1 DDRQLDDL
9 WVLDTRRRQARW
21 LCPQT
26 SGSPPDGGRSGHSAT
41 AVGGRLVLIGGERE
55 LQREFFHDVFV
66 LDTDLL
72 TWSSA
77 GVSGRAPV
85 PRGWHSAAVLPEPG
99 AGGGAG
105 EGAAAEGARV
115 LVFGGGRTPE
125 VVARGPAR
133 PRVRQRQVQPVL
145 QRRPRPRH
153 RRWRPPL
160 ARAAHDLALDLGR
173 LLLDRGDLADVRFAV
188 EGGARELRAHSQ
200 VLCARSP
207 VFSAMLSERGAWA
220 EGASGALQLEGVSA
234 EALERFLEYLYTGS
248 CGLEGGLPADGAA
261 GREGVDPGV
270 RGALDLL
277 ELRGRPAAPRRRPG
291 SPETGVGAN
300 GGQPERPILQDPA
313 RPGSH

>member
-1 DDRQLDDL
+1 
-9 WVLDTRRRQARW
+9 RRQAAGR
-21 LCPQT
+21 PV
-26 SGSPPDGGRSGHSAT
+26 GAGHAPP
-41 AVGGRLVLIGGERE
+41 
-55 LQREFFHDVFV
+55 
-66 LDTDLL
+66 
-72 TWSSA
+72 
-77 GVSGRAPV
+77 
-85 PRGWHSAAVLPEPG
+85 PG
-99 AGGGAG
+99 ALALPADLGEPAGRRPERPQRHGGGGPPGADRGGAG
-105 EGAAAEGARV
+105 AAARV
-115 LVFGGGRTPE
+115 LPRRLR
-125 VVARGPAR
+125 ARHGPAHLELGRRLR
-133 PRVRQRQVQPVL
+133 PRAGAARLAQRRRAAGAGRGRRRRRGRCGRGRARARVRRRQVQPVL

-277 ELRGRPAAPRRRPG
+277 ELRASTCCRG
-291 SPETGVGAN
+291 
-300 GGQPERPILQDPA
+300 
-313 RPGSH
+313 